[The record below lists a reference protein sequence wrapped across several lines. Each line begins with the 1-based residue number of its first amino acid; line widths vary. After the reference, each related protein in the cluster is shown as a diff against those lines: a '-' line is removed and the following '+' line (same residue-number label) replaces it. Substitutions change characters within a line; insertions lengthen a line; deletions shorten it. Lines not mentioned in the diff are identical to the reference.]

1 MKNASP
7 GWQTEK
13 RQDAME
19 RSIQMN
25 FSMKQ
30 DAKYRL
36 RRGIATVILG
46 ISAELIGLK
55 VLTFIITFAHLCG
68 IY

>member
-1 MKNASP
+1 
-7 GWQTEK
+7 
-13 RQDAME
+13 
-19 RSIQMN
+19 MN

-46 ISAELIGLK
+46 ISAELIALK
-55 VLTFIITFAHLCG
+55 ALSFIITFAHLCG

>member
-1 MKNASP
+1 
-7 GWQTEK
+7 
-13 RQDAME
+13 
-19 RSIQMN
+19 MN

-36 RRGIATVILG
+36 RRWMAVVILG
-46 ISAELIGLK
+46 ISAELLGLK
-55 VLTFIITFAHLCG
+55 VLSFVITFAHLCG

>member
-1 MKNASP
+1 
-7 GWQTEK
+7 
-13 RQDAME
+13 
-19 RSIQMN
+19 MN
-25 FSMKQ
+25 FTMKQ

-55 VLTFIITFAHLCG
+55 VLSFIITFAHMCG

>member
-1 MKNASP
+1 
-7 GWQTEK
+7 
-13 RQDAME
+13 
-19 RSIQMN
+19 MN

-55 VLTFIITFAHLCG
+55 VLTFVITFAHLCG